1 MKRLLYILLF
11 VFLSV
16 NLQAQSISGTVK
28 TGNSDAIPSAT
39 ISILNTNKVVSSND
53 EGHFTIKNLYP
64 GTYQLSVSSIG
75 YATKLISAKV
85 EAGKETELL
94 ITLTEQSRQLS
105 ESVVT
110 ANKREED
117 ILNVA
122 TSITSLSAKKIE
134 DNRIWGLGDLAALVP
149 NYAYQELGVAYEQI
163 QSIRGIQAFSENPAV
178 STYIDDVNNLDILAN
193 GAALTDVERIE
204 VLRGPQG
211 TLFGRN
217 AMGGVVNII
226 TKKPTNRSAGFVE
239 AGAGNLGLQ
248 RYSAGIKMPIIKDK
262 LFFGFTGLY
271 QTKDGFYINDTTGT
285 GATDGSINGKRL
297 GGVKNMYG
305 NLFLKWLPANCLMF
319 TLNIKG
325 QRDWSNNSTY
335 MISQFDDA
343 VGFADPNKLNLGRIG
358 QDQRNI
364 FNNSL
369 VAKYSGNR
377 FTLTSISAYQNIRM
391 GYQDIYFPGYYSSFY
406 DKKPGEL
413 LPPQVVLSQEV
424 RISSSTDKKLQY
436 TAGIYGFSQKSH
448 GGDNVYELSESEAA
462 VYGLPN
468 GSFIIARNDAKNYGL
483 AGFGEMSYQLTDKFK
498 ATVGV
503 RYDYEKKQA
512 TFNGFGDAALINEE
526 VKNFV
531 ADTTAKGHYSAF
543 SPKLALSYAVNAYS
557 NVYATYNRGFRA
569 GGINAQRFTTA
580 TNAKQTFDPEYS
592 DNFEVGYKTSLAQ
605 NKVSIAAS
613 AFLIKWKDMQMS
625 NIVSPFTYALENVGN
640 SQSMGLELEIAAIP
654 VKGLQLDASVGLN
667 KTKYEDFAL
676 TRVDYTTGEESK
688 TQLGGNS
695 LSNTPGHTIYLGA
708 QYELVLTKKLKA
720 VIHGDVRNIGKY
732 YSDMQNSIKQ
742 PEYTLVNTK
751 IGLNYNNYGLFFW
764 GQNLGGER
772 YLLYGSGD
780 SSFGRNVIMSSP
792 RTYGVTFNAKF

>member
-1 MKRLLYILLF
+1 MKGLLYSLLI
-11 VFLSV
+11 VSICV
-16 NLQAQSISGTVK
+16 DLQAQSIGGLVK
-28 TGNSDAIPSAT
+28 TNNGKIIPAAT
-39 ISILNTNKVVSSND
+39 ISILNTDKSISTNG
-53 EGHFTIKNLYP
+53 EGNFTFKNLFP
-64 GTYQLSVSSIG
+64 GNYRLSVSAIG

-85 EAGKETELL
+85 ETGKETELY
-94 ITLTEQSRQLS
+94 ITLTEQNRQLS
-105 ESVVT
+105 EAVVT

-117 ILNVA
+117 IINVS

-178 STYIDDVNNLDILAN
+178 STYIDDVNNLDIIAN
-193 GAALTDVERIE
+193 GAALTDIERIE

-226 TKKPTNRSAGFVE
+226 TQKPTNRTSGFVE
-239 AGAGNLGLQ
+239 AGTGNLGLQ
-248 RYSAGIKMPIIKDK
+248 RYSAGIKIPIVKDK
-262 LFFGFTGLY
+262 LFFGLTGLF
-271 QTKDGFYINDTTGT
+271 QTRDGFYINDTTGT
-285 GATDGSINGKRL
+285 GATDGSINGKKV
-297 GGVKNMYG
+297 GGVKNLYG
-305 NLFLKWLPANCLMF
+305 NVFLKWLPSSRLMF
-319 TLNIKG
+319 TLNVKG

-335 MISQFDDA
+335 MISQFNDA
-343 VGFADPNKLNLGRIG
+343 VGFADPDKLNLGRIG
-358 QDQRNI
+358 QDERNI

-369 VAKYSGNR
+369 VVKYSGNE
-377 FTLTSISAYQNIRM
+377 FTLTSISAYQNIRI
-391 GYQDIYFPGYYSSFY
+391 GYKDIYFPGYYSSFY

-424 RISSSTDKKLQY
+424 RINSNTDKKLQY
-436 TAGIYGFSQKSH
+436 TAGVYGFSQKSH

-462 VYGLPN
+462 AYGLPT
-468 GSFIIARNDAKNYGL
+468 GSFIISRNDGKNYGL
-483 AGFGEMSYQLTDKFK
+483 AGFGELSYQLTDKIK

-503 RYDYEKKQA
+503 RYDYENKQA
-512 TFNGFGDAALINEE
+512 RFNGFGDAALINGE
-526 VKNFV
+526 VTNFV
-531 ADTTAKGHYSAF
+531 ADTTAKGHYSSL
-543 SPKLALSYAVNAYS
+543 SPKLALSYAINTHS

-580 TNAKQTFDPEYS
+580 TNAKQTFEPEYS

-605 NKVSIAAS
+605 HKVSIAAS
-613 AFLIKWKDMQMS
+613 AFLIKWKDMQLS

-640 SQSMGLELEIAAIP
+640 SQSMGVELEVSAIP
-654 VKGLQLDASVGLN
+654 VKGLQLDGSVGLN

-688 TQLGGNS
+688 TQLAGNS
-695 LSNTPGHTIYLGA
+695 LSNTPSHTIYLGA
-708 QYELVLTKKLKA
+708 QYELGITKKLKA
-720 VIHGDVRNIGKY
+720 VIHGDIRNIGKY

-742 PEYTLVNTK
+742 PTYSLINTR
-751 IGLNYNNYGLFFW
+751 IGFNYNNYGLFFW
-764 GQNLGGER
+764 GQNLTNER

-792 RTYGVTFNAKF
+792 RTYGVTISARF